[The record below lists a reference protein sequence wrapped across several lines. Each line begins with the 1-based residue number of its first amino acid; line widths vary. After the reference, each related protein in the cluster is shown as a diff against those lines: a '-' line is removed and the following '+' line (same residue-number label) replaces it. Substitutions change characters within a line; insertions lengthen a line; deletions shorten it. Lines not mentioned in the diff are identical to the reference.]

1 MRPAF
6 CCTDNGPLL
15 WGLSPRWRLGKV
27 EIAIREIYQEA
38 VNIEYRTLG
47 GGRST
52 TAFTEIVNQEILI

>member
-1 MRPAF
+1 M
-6 CCTDNGPLL
+6 
-15 WGLSPRWRLGKV
+15 GLSRRWRFGKV